1 MQPDETKHT
10 AMVETF
16 QESLDMMAFVPLD
29 PPEPDALP
37 AGKSIVVTMNFDGPV
52 SGQVALVVPEH
63 FAHTLAAN
71 FLGTEPDDPEA
82 DVKAADSIK
91 ELVNVTV
98 GAMMP
103 KLASSRDDIFDLSIP
118 QSRAFDTATEWS
130 AFTGSPNTS
139 IFTAEGDTIA
149 IQLRLAA

>member
-1 MQPDETKHT
+1 MQPDPTRHE
-10 AMVETF
+10 AMIATF
-16 QESLDMMAFVPLD
+16 QESLDTMAFVPLD
-29 PPEPDALP
+29 PAEPDALP
-37 AGKSIVVTMNFDGPV
+37 AGKALLVTMDFKGPV
-52 SGQVALVVPEH
+52 TGQVALVVPEH

-82 DVKAADSIK
+82 DMKAADSIK

-103 KLASSRDDIFDLSIP
+103 RLATSKEDTFDLSIP
-118 QSRAFDTATEWS
+118 QSRAFDLESEWHR
-130 AFTGSPNTS
+130 FTTQPNTTV
-139 IFTAEGDTIA
+139 FAAEGDTIA